1 MERQLLR
8 MGKAVKESAD
18 LSTENDITSDGAIPI
33 TGSGQYIVV
42 YDCHNPLTA
51 GATIT
56 CRVTVSDGENDWEV
70 FNDGV
75 TISNNEIRSTK
86 SSVECTLARP
96 NNETFESM
104 KVYLTSDQADTVDV
118 TVTVYKLV

>member
-8 MGKAVKESAD
+8 MGRAVKENAD
-18 LSTENDITSDGAIPI
+18 LSSENEITSAGAIPI
-33 TGSGQYIVV
+33 KGSGQYIVV
-42 YDCHNPLTA
+42 HDCHDPLTA
-51 GATIT
+51 GATLT

-70 FNDGV
+70 FNDDV

-104 KVYLTSDQADTVDV
+104 RIYLTSDCADTVTV
-118 TVTVYKLV
+118 TATVYKLV